1 MKSIKER
8 DESERLALLE
18 TVRARTIEHAFQYDM
33 ELAIQRAADGMIASQ
48 SSIPQG
54 SNNGNSKKCSLLE
67 EENAGLCVQLS
78 DEELKVVI
86 CVCVYI
92 YVYIYIWIYGY
103 IYMYIY
109 ICPNAYIYTYFFNIY
124 EGCDPQR
131 GIERSPTDL

>member
-1 MKSIKER
+1 LARTHQSNQRFQEDTTSFKKIQRDAALQMKSIKER

-48 SSIPQG
+48 LSIPQG

-86 CVCVYI
+86 CVCVCM
-92 YVYIYIWIYGY
+92 YVYIYIY
-103 IYMYIY
+103 IRIHICIY
-109 ICPNAYIYTYFFNIY
+109 ICIYI
-124 EGCDPQR
+124 
-131 GIERSPTDL
+131 